1 MLGISNLRVKG
12 SITREKDS
20 VFQSDTGPIMQDQ
33 RREARVPQNKAG
45 VIRFGAAGHELPC
58 IVIDL
63 TPRGAGIT
71 LGSTFGVPQ
80 IFQLTINGETG
91 VRHCRVSWA
100 QGSKLGVSFE

>member
-1 MLGISNLRVKG
+1 M
-12 SITREKDS
+12 
-20 VFQSDTGPIMQDQ
+20 GPIMHDQ
-33 RREARVPQNKAG
+33 RTEVRVPQNKTG

-71 LGSTFGVPQ
+71 LGSAFGVPQ
-80 IFQLTINGETG
+80 VFRLTINGETEA
-91 VRHCRVSWA
+91 RLCRVSWA